1 MSEENEDTTGYVLA
15 SDYAQEVLEG
25 VDYVIQQLRDG
36 ELEGRLINERWY
48 VKVDAKMAEKVAG
61 KPKSNPLGQ
70 TAQTAQ
76 TRYVA
81 QATTKVRTV
90 QVTGISIPFGD
101 VLMVSFQFAVAGIIL
116 AIPLAILILVI
127 SNS

>member
-25 VDYVIQQLRDG
+25 VDHVIQQLRDG

-70 TAQTAQ
+70 TAQT
-76 TRYVA
+76 RYVA

-101 VLMVSFQFAVAGIIL
+101 VLMVPFQFAVAS
-116 AIPLAILILVI
+116 ILVGLI
-127 SNS
+127 PIALLLVVITS

>member
-1 MSEENEDTTGYVLA
+1 MSDDNADTEGYV
-15 SDYAQEVLEG
+15 SSSEYARLNNLIEFQ
-25 VDYVIQQLRDG
+25 VIKELTNG
-36 ELEGRLINERWY
+36 TLEGRVIGTSWY
-48 VKVDAKMAEKVAG
+48 VKDGAGKTAEEITA
-61 KPKSNPLGQ
+61 KPKSNPLG
-70 TAQTAQ
+70 QTAQ

-90 QVTGISIPFGD
+90 RVTGISIPFGD

-116 AIPLAILILVI
+116 AIPLAFLILVI